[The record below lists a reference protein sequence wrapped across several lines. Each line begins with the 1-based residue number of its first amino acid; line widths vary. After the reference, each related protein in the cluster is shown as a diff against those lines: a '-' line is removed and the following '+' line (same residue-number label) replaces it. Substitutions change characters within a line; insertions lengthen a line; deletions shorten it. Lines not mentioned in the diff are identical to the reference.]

1 MKLKIEQAK
10 LKTEYLKKIKMS
22 LIPTRNKAFVKQLEA
37 ETQTASGI
45 LIPDNVQKK
54 QQSGIVVA
62 IGNYDKDE
70 YGEVFVGDTVCFSE
84 YAGEKVNF
92 GNGELLVMHPGV
104 FLSVV
109 RDGKHQAL
117 GSNIIVEIESRYKK
131 TETVGDI
138 ELLLDVPTK
147 DKGEEVFFNKGER
160 LRYSG
165 KVVSVPTVQPKD
177 DANNL
182 IDAILTVGDEV
193 YFRYM
198 NVSDIRAY
206 LDKKVDDYSETYT
219 IRVPYEDVFCTV
231 RDSKIIPV
239 GDWVLGEPFI
249 EGEGSMVEMPIG
261 NSGVTNI
268 KVEYYENTNL
278 IKSVNMKESTHQVV
292 ARHIGSFKGKE
303 SELKCGDIVYS
314 KVGINFENEID
325 GKRYFCFLQSYQADS
340 VLGNVKCDKCICK
353 K

>member
-1 MKLKIEQAK
+1 
-10 LKTEYLKKIKMS
+10 MS
-22 LIPTRNKAFVKQLEA
+22 LTPTRNKAIIKQLEA

-45 LIPDNVQKK
+45 FIPDNVQKK
-54 QQSGIVVA
+54 QKSGIVIA
-62 IGNYDKDE
+62 IGEYDKDE
-70 YGEVFVGDTVCFSE
+70 YGEILVGDIVCFSE

-92 GNGELLVMHPGV
+92 ENGELLVMHPGV
-104 FLSVV
+104 FLSVI

-117 GSNIIVEIESRYKK
+117 GSNLIVEIESRYKK
-131 TETVGDI
+131 TETVGNI
-138 ELLLDVPTK
+138 ELLLDVPITSN
-147 DKGEEVFFNKGER
+147 GEEIFFNKGER
-160 LRYSG
+160 LKYSG
-165 KVVSVPTVQPKD
+165 KVVSIPTVQPKD

-182 IDAILTVGDEV
+182 IDAILKTGDEI

-206 LDKKVDDYSETYT
+206 LDKKIDDYSETYT

-249 EGEGSMVEMPIG
+249 EGNGVMVKMPTG
-261 NSGVTNI
+261 NNGVTNI

-278 IKSVNMKESTHQVV
+278 IKSVNKKESTNQVV
-292 ARHIGSFKGKE
+292 ARHIGSFKGKK

-314 KVGINFENEID
+314 KVGINFENEIN
-325 GKRYFCFLQSYQADS
+325 GKRYFCFLQNYQADA
-340 VLGNVKCDKCICK
+340 VLGNVKCDNCICK